1 MADDDKIGLRAEINT
16 ALIDAAVDVYMRAI
30 ERMESGTDSAGDSM
44 TSSVSGVEKAWD
56 SLTGGINVGKEIIT
70 GALRAV
76 GEIAV
81 DALGKAWDAV
91 TGLAGAMI
99 DGNAEFEVYETQF
112 GVLLGSA
119 EAAKDRLTELA
130 QVGASTPFELPELVK
145 GDKILQSFGLHAED
159 TAERFSF
166 SGEEI
171 RLIAGDLAAG
181 TGASFEEMAT
191 LLGKFSS
198 GATGEVLSRFQELGI
213 VTKEQ
218 LAQMGLEFSKSG
230 ELLTPVEDAFDVLL
244 QVSQDKFGGMM
255 EAQSGTFEGMLS
267 NFEDFKAGALRTI
280 GAPLFE
286 VAKAGLGKVLEF
298 LNSESVQ
305 AGIQSLAAGLGT
317 VAQAVSDF
325 TERML
330 SGEDPVGSFA
340 NLVYTL
346 GNALGLDGTGLFNAV
361 INLRE
366 PFESLMGSLSGIGDA
381 VGWAVSNIAGGGGL
395 VETLQGLSEFSWE
408 DMLGEGMGTTVTR
421 LIDSVA
427 TFASDVQTN
436 LPIVQAAFAD
446 AWAAIQPALTELWTV
461 ISTEVWPVIQE
472 LIGDVNTQLPTMEER
487 FEVVA
492 AAIVVA
498 ANLFSGVL
506 TNVVI
511 PIIRAVVD
519 FVAANWPRIQA
530 TIETVMAAAEDIINT
545 VLTGIQQFWNEWGD
559 EIQAF
564 TESIF
569 NAVKDIFSAFNKAFS
584 GDWRGFGEDLRK
596 AWDGIWKAIE
606 KAAKDAID
614 AILKI
619 DWGQLGQDIIKGIAA
634 GLTASVEWIKDAAR
648 AAASAALEAAK
659 GFLGINSPS
668 YVFQTEVG
676 EMAGEGWANGMLDAV
691 SDVIAASR
699 ELARSAVTSGL
710 DEFDSLR
717 SNWFANA
724 PGLNTGVARPM
735 AGATYNNTFVYQ
747 YSPTYG
753 SAPVAPSQDFALMG
767 VFNGV

>member
-1 MADDDKIGLRAEINT
+1 MAEDDKIGLRAEIDT
-16 ALIDAAVDVYMRAI
+16 ALIDAGVAAYTKAI
-30 ERMESGTDSAGDSM
+30 GRMEDQT
-44 TSSVSGVEKAWD
+44 TSSGDAMTGSFNTVERAWD
-56 SLTGGINVGKEIIT
+56 LLAGGINVGKEVIT
-70 GALRAV
+70 GALRRV
-76 GEIAV
+76 GEIAT
-81 DALGKAWDAV
+81 DALGEAIAAIGD
-91 TGLAGAMI
+91 LAGAMI

-119 EAAKDRLTELA
+119 EAAKDRLAELA

-145 GDKILQSFGLHAED
+145 GDKILQSFGLHAAD
-159 TAERFSF
+159 TAERFGF

-191 LLGKFSS
+191 YLGKFSS

-244 QVSQDKFGGMM
+244 EVSQDKFGGMM

-286 VAKAGLGKVLEF
+286 VAKEGLGKVLEF
-298 LNSESVQ
+298 LNSEGVQ

-317 VAQAVSDF
+317 VAQAVADF
-325 TERML
+325 AGRML
-330 SGEDPVGSFA
+330 DGEDPVGSFA

-346 GNALGLDGTGLFNAV
+346 ANALGLDGTGLFNAV
-361 INLRE
+361 IGLRE
-366 PFESLMGSLSGIGDA
+366 PFESLVAGVTDLSSAFGGFFANLAEGD
-381 VGWAVSNIAGGGGL
+381 L
-395 VETLQGLSEFSWE
+395 ETAFEY
-408 DMLGEGMGTTVTR
+408 LGESAVLQDIFKALGTDVLTVIGT
-421 LIDSVA
+421 IQQFGD
-427 TFASDVQTN
+427 DVQTN
-436 LPIVQAAFAD
+436 LPIVQGAFTD
-446 AWAAIQPALTELWTV
+446 AWALIEPALAELWGV
-461 ISTEVWPVIQE
+461 ISTEVWPVIQK
-472 LIGDVNTQLPTMEER
+472 LIGDVNTHLPTMEDR
-487 FEVVA
+487 FEVVS

-498 ANLFSGVL
+498 AQIFSGFL

-511 PIIRAVVD
+511 PIIRSVVD
-519 FVAANWPRIQA
+519 FVVANWPTIQA
-530 TIETVMAAAEDIINT
+530 TIETVMAAAEEVINT
-545 VLTGIQQFWNEWGD
+545 VLSGIADFWNEWGD
-559 EIQAF
+559 DIQEF
-564 TESIF
+564 TQGIF
-569 NAVKDIFSAFNKAFS
+569 DAVKDIFSAFDKAFR

-596 AWDGIWKAIE
+596 AWDGIWQAIE

-614 AILKI
+614 AILQI
-619 DWGQLGQDIIKGIAA
+619 DWGKLGQDIIRGIAA
-634 GLTASVEWIKDAAR
+634 GLTASVQWIKDAATK
-648 AAASAALEAAK
+648 AAQAALDAAK

-691 SDVIAASR
+691 ADVIAASR
-699 ELARSAVTSGL
+699 ELARSAVTSGV
-710 DEFDSLR
+710 DAFDSLTG
-717 SNWFANA
+717 NWLAAA
-724 PGLNTGVARPM
+724 PALNTGVVAPLS
-735 AGATYNNTFVYQ
+735 GATYNNTFIYQ

-767 VFNGV
+767 VFNGI